1 MGLPFLV
8 MVNYAFGY
16 VDYYVACSIR
26 MTRLIHVLCAYGL
39 LQKDTGLG
47 EKRGGN
53 TEGAPK
59 KDFGA
64 IPFFLVITDYEKAF
78 MYVDLG

>member
-1 MGLPFLV
+1 MEPIYLP
-8 MVNYAFGY
+8 YQY
-16 VDYYVACSIR
+16 
-26 MTRLIHVLCAYGL
+26 L
-39 LQKDTGLG
+39 LFFAWKILDW

-64 IPFFLVITDYEKAF
+64 IPFFLVIADYKKAF
-78 MYVDLG
+78 LM